1 MKNLSFQK
9 VALALAA
16 PVVAAVVSLLVSSL
30 AVLASHK
37 SPMLAYK
44 TMWEFGTQGGSL
56 MEAQSPFPC
65 SVR

>member
-1 MKNLSFQK
+1 MKGLTLQK

-16 PVVAAVVSLLVSSL
+16 PVVAAVVSLLVSSI

-44 TMWEFGTQGGSL
+44 TMGELGTKGG
-56 MEAQSPFPC
+56 
-65 SVR
+65 